1 MVLAGARGA
10 PARTADRTSI
20 RACSRQ
26 VSQVVMVRDVVR
38 EGDGGRKGAA
48 CVSGWFGVPRRAGD
62 FFSRASRLQ
71 LPLSA
76 HDTSTCSWQ
85 RRVGALLDWKGPV
98 SPAGSTG
105 GRQNVG
111 WRALYRAVSVGTSF
125 WRPPIGRGVTSDF
138 IMDIQCSNL
147 GSQPIQASCQIC
159 DSSFIS
165 QMLPSRPGNQHSIAY
180 KVHVAVHGGTVS
192 RTIRTVKSRGC
203 YSCLQNQS
211 CW

>member
-85 RRVGALLDWKGPV
+85 RRVGALVDWKGPV
-98 SPAGSTG
+98 SPAGSTA

-111 WRALYRAVSVGTSF
+111 WRALYRPLALRPSGTHPLAVASPATSS
-125 WRPPIGRGVTSDF
+125 WTS
-138 IMDIQCSNL
+138 N
-147 GSQPIQASCQIC
+147 
-159 DSSFIS
+159 
-165 QMLPSRPGNQHSIAY
+165 
-180 KVHVAVHGGTVS
+180 V
-192 RTIRTVKSRGC
+192 RTWA
-203 YSCLQNQS
+203 LNQS
-211 CW
+211 RLRVKFAILASFLRCFHHARETNIL